1 MKDENLANIIRS
13 RAFKSLFPDDTP
25 YYGLAS
31 DQVATLEKSLPL
43 SALAIEIAALE
54 NDIIP
59 ERYVRNF
66 KAFSY
71 QDQIALL
78 KSIVAIIGLGGLGGG
93 VVEILAR
100 IGIGTLIL
108 IDGDIFEE
116 TNLNRQM
123 LSTHNGIGTSKAV
136 AAEQRVKKINSSVTT
151 IIYKEFL
158 DQQNG
163 PSMLA
168 EANVI
173 VDCLDSITTR
183 LMVQEIANKLQ
194 KPLVSSALA
203 GSSGQVTTILPGDKG
218 LTLIYGE
225 QTRQSSK
232 GAEKSLGCLPQ
243 AVTMLS
249 ALECSEVVKVL
260 LNRGALLRNRLLIV
274 DLHSNDFEIMHLL

>member
-43 SALAIEIAALE
+43 SAIAIEIAALE

-78 KSIVAIIGLGGLGGG
+78 KSTVAIIGLGGLGGG

-108 IDGDIFEE
+108 IDGDVFEE

-123 LSTHNGIGTSKAV
+123 LSTQNGIGTSKAV
-136 AAEQRVKKINSSVTT
+136 AAQQRVKKINSSVST

-158 DQQNG
+158 DEQNG

-194 KPLVSSALA
+194 KPMVSSALA
-203 GSSGQVTTILPGDKG
+203 GASGQVTTILPGDKG

-225 QTRQSSK
+225 QARQSST
-232 GAEKSLGCLPQ
+232 GVEKSLGCLPQ
-243 AVTMLS
+243 AVTVLS

>member
-13 RAFKSLFPDDTP
+13 RSFKSLFPDGSA
-25 YYGLAS
+25 YHGLAS
-31 DQVATLEKSLPL
+31 DQVAILEKSLMLP
-43 SALAIEIAALE
+43 AQAIEIAALE

-78 KSIVAIIGLGGLGGG
+78 KSTVAIIGLGGLGGG

-123 LSTHNGIGTSKAV
+123 LSTHNGIGTSKAL

-158 DQQNG
+158 DEQSG

-173 VDCLDSITTR
+173 VDCLDNIATR
-183 LMVQEIANKLQ
+183 LLVQEIAKKLQ
-194 KPLVSSALA
+194 KPMVSSALA

-218 LTLIYGE
+218 LTLIYGGHS
-225 QTRQSSK
+225 RQSST
-232 GAEKSLGCLPQ
+232 GVEKSLGCLAQ
-243 AVTMLS
+243 AVTLLS
-249 ALECSEVVKVL
+249 ALECSEVVKIILNKGSL
-260 LNRGALLRNRLLIV
+260 LQNRLLIV